1 MGVRTGIVI
10 GLITAILALSITTP
24 LATDGSLTT
33 LALKPE
39 TVKVPYLSLDQGFGS
54 FYIDAYLSNVQDLKW
69 FKLHVIFDG
78 GILEPLTYHGTPSEW
93 SGGGTASGGTSYG
106 AFSIRSYE
114 LRKAVSGSGVLLR
127 FWFKPKGTGITKIEF
142 REVELRNSNG
152 DLIPCT
158 CIGNQVEVVPFD
170 TWVNGEYQKLSEKY
184 QKLQTQY
191 TDLEAKYN
199 TLSSQCDSL
208 ADKHDAL
215 KSDYAALE
223 AKYRSLVAEHDT
235 LKSSCAALK
244 ADYASLSSQHDSLA
258 REHDAL
264 KSNYAGL
271 EAKYTSLSSEHDS
284 LVHKHD
290 ALKSEY
296 AALEAKHRSA
306 VEQVEK
312 TERQLNT
319 MQAVLYVFVGLT
331 AVFAC
336 AMVFLLVRRR
346 RLAK

>member
-1 MGVRTGIVI
+1 MRKQPLARLCAGMGVRIGIVV
-10 GLITAILALSITTP
+10 GVVILALSFTTP
-24 LATDGSLTT
+24 LAADGSSTT

-127 FWFKPKGTGITKIEF
+127 FWFRPKGTGITKIEF

-158 CIGNQVEVVPFD
+158 CIGSQVEVVTFD

-191 TDLEAKYN
+191 TDLEAKYS
-199 TLSSQCDSL
+199 TLSSQYESL
-208 ADKHDAL
+208 AQKHDAL
-215 KSDYAALE
+215 KSDYA
-223 AKYRSLVAEHDT
+223 
-235 LKSSCAALK
+235 
-244 ADYASLSSQHDSLA
+244 
-258 REHDAL
+258 
-264 KSNYAGL
+264 GL
-271 EAKYTSLSSEHDS
+271 EAKYTLLSSEHNS
-284 LVHKHD
+284 LVRKHD
-290 ALKSEY
+290 TLKSEY

-312 TERQLNT
+312 TERRLST
-319 MQAVLYVFVGLT
+319 TRAVLYVFVGLT
-331 AVFAC
+331 AVLAC
-336 AMVFLLVRRR
+336 ATIFLLARRR
-346 RLAK
+346 GLAK